1 MPIKIPDDLP
11 AIETLRMENI
21 FVITEHKAIRQDIRP
36 LRIIILNLMPT
47 KIETE
52 TQLLRLIGNT
62 PIQIDVTLLQMGSH
76 ESKNMSKEYLDR
88 FYITFEDIKKEKY
101 DGLIITGAPLENME
115 FEEVDYWDELCEIM
129 DWSKRNVSSTLH
141 ICWGAQA
148 GLYHHYGVKKHK
160 LEKKVSGVFKHNASS
175 DSDPLL
181 IGFDDVFLMP
191 HSRYTEIRGEEL
203 HPCPHLHVVATSD
216 EVGNGIIVSEKHG
229 QVFII
234 GHCEYDAKTL
244 SYEYERDLEKGLNP
258 SVPKNYFP
266 DDDPRN
272 EPMMNWRGHAMLLFT
287 NWINHY
293 VYQRTPYD
301 SELIGEEEDNRD

>member
-11 AIETLRMENI
+11 AIETLRMESI
-21 FVITEHKAIRQDIRP
+21 FVISEHKAVQQDIRP

-62 PIQIDVTLLQMGSH
+62 PIQIDVTLLQMRSH

-88 FYITFEDIKKEKY
+88 FYLTFDDIKKEKY
-101 DGLIITGAPLENME
+101 DGLIITGAPVENLE
-115 FEEVDYWDELCEIM
+115 FEEVDYWNELCEIM

-148 GLYHHYGVKKHK
+148 GLYHHYGVRKR
-160 LEKKVSGVFKHNASS
+160 LLDKKVSGIFKHKASS
-175 DSDPLL
+175 DNDPLL
-181 IGFDDVFLMP
+181 IGFDDLFLMP
-191 HSRYTEIRGEEL
+191 HSRYTEVRQEDL
-203 HPCPHLHVVATSD
+203 RPCPHLHVLATSD
-216 EVGNGIIVSEKHG
+216 EVGNGIIISEKHG

-244 SYEYERDLEKGLNP
+244 SYEYERDLERGLNP
-258 SVPKNYFP
+258 DVPTNYFP
-266 DDDPRN
+266 NDDPRN
-272 EPMMNWRGHAMLLFT
+272 EPAMNWRGHAMLLFT

-301 SELIGEEEDNRD
+301 SELIGEEDIDPI